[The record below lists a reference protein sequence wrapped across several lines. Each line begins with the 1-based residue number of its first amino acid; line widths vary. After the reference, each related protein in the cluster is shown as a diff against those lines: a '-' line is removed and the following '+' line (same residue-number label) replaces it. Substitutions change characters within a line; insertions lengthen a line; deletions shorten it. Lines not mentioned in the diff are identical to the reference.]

1 MELVARKL
9 ESGGVGAGGGGGS
22 CSPSCRGMGR
32 GTWGEEAAVI

>member
-9 ESGGVGAGGGGGS
+9 ESGGVGEGGS